1 MLIRRL
7 KEDSIELT
15 EIEPLEAELLRKV
28 PSVCDA
34 GGDPK
39 AESRLF
45 SSPADPGEQQFL
57 TDWDEYVRPELSHLF
72 LSARKTVEAD
82 LEKLSDRPG
91 RLSRLVVPLAHGEA
105 WLNTLNQARLVLA
118 SKFNLSDQELSMQEV
133 PKSFSR
139 RDLVLLQINFYAA
152 IQERMIDAMDVEG
165 EDEG

>member
-72 LSARKTVEAD
+72 LSARRRIWKSFRIGRAVSAGW
-82 LEKLSDRPG
+82 SFRWRMARPG
-91 RLSRLVVPLAHGEA
+91 
-105 WLNTLNQARLVLA
+105 
-118 SKFNLSDQELSMQEV
+118 
-133 PKSFSR
+133 
-139 RDLVLLQINFYAA
+139 
-152 IQERMIDAMDVEG
+152 
-165 EDEG
+165 